1 MDKNVVIQNIDRVS
15 NEGGTDWRDAAW
27 LQSMRLRVDAGYWLI
42 TCVRYSKTY
51 RSQGGMRSRSRVRL
65 AIIG

>member
-1 MDKNVVIQNIDRVS
+1 MDKNVVVQNIDRVS
-15 NEGGTDWRDAAW
+15 NEVRDGLARCGVATVHEA
-27 LQSMRLRVDAGYWLI
+27 QGDAGYWPI

-51 RSQGGMRSRSRVRL
+51 RSQGMRSRSRARL